1 MKEYKQKNRLTKSLK
16 KKIVTEVKQ
25 MLKRAIILSL
35 LLVSA
40 PVQATELVF
49 QFKNPSFSGVNTGA
63 QWLTIENQE
72 TMRKKAIQ
80 DKIEADLKAQ
90 ALEEK
95 NSILN
100 RFMNNLQSRI
110 YSQLAQQLTN
120 NLFGAMGGQ
129 SGAFTLEGNEIKY
142 EKTDTEIRLVITDDA
157 GNTTEIIIPTSGFK
171 W

>member
-1 MKEYKQKNRLTKSLK
+1 
-16 KKIVTEVKQ
+16 
-25 MLKRAIILSL
+25 MLKRGIIMLAL
-35 LLVSA
+35 LISVPA
-40 PVQATELVF
+40 QASELVF

-72 TMRKKAIQ
+72 TLRKKAIQ
-80 DKIEADLKAQ
+80 DKIEAELKAK

-100 RFMNNLQSRI
+100 RFLNNLQSRI

-120 NLFGAMGGQ
+120 NLFGEMGDE
-129 SGAFTLEGNEIKY
+129 SGEFALEGNTIKY
-142 EKTDTEIRLVITDDA
+142 EKTDTEIKLVIIDA
-157 GNTTEIIIPTSGFK
+157 QGNQTEIIVPTSGFK

>member
-1 MKEYKQKNRLTKSLK
+1 MKKLLL
-16 KKIVTEVKQ
+16 I
-25 MLKRAIILSL
+25 SL
-35 LLVSA
+35 LL
-40 PVQATELVF
+40 ATPLKASELTF
-49 QFKNPSFSGVNTGA
+49 QFKNPSFSGIGAGA

-72 TMRKKAIQ
+72 FNRKKAIQ

-120 NLFGAMGGQ
+120 NLFGEMGGQ
-129 SGAFTLEGNEIKY
+129 AGEFSLEGNTIKY
-142 EKTDTEIRLVITDDA
+142 EKTNTEIKLVITDDA
-157 GNTTEIIIPTSGFK
+157 GNATEIIIPTSGFK

>member
-1 MKEYKQKNRLTKSLK
+1 
-16 KKIVTEVKQ
+16 
-25 MLKRAIILSL
+25 MLKQGIILSL
-35 LLVSA
+35 FLMSTPA
-40 PVQATELVF
+40 YATEIVF
-49 QFKNPSFSGVNTGA
+49 QFKNPSFSGNNAGA

-72 TMRKKAIQ
+72 FNRRKAIQ
-80 DKIEADLKAQ
+80 DKIEADLRAR
-90 ALEEK
+90 ALEER

-120 NLFGAMGGQ
+120 NLFGSMGGQ
-129 SGAFTLEGNEIKY
+129 SGAFTLEGNEIRY

-157 GNTTEIIIPTSGFK
+157 GNVTEIIIPTSGFK

>member
-1 MKEYKQKNRLTKSLK
+1 MKKLL
-16 KKIVTEVKQ
+16 
-25 MLKRAIILSL
+25 ILSL
-35 LLVSA
+35 LLVSQPA
-40 PVQATELVF
+40 LASELVF
-49 QFKNPSFSGVNTGA
+49 QFKNPSFSGQGAGA

-72 TMRKKAIQ
+72 FTRKKAIQ

-120 NLFGAMGGQ
+120 NLFGEMGGQ
-129 SGAFTLEGNEIKY
+129 SGEFALEGNTIKY
-142 EKTDTEIRLVITDDA
+142 EKSDTEIKLVITDDA

>member
-1 MKEYKQKNRLTKSLK
+1 
-16 KKIVTEVKQ
+16 
-25 MLKRAIILSL
+25 MLNRAIILSI
-35 LLVSA
+35 LLVST
-40 PVQATELVF
+40 PVQASELVH

-72 TMRKKAIQ
+72 TLRKKAIQ

-100 RFMNNLQSRI
+100 RFLNNLQSRI

-120 NLFGAMGGQ
+120 NLFGEMGGEA
-129 SGAFTLEGNEIKY
+129 GEFALEGNTIKY
-142 EKTDTEIRLVITDDA
+142 EKTDTEIKLVIVDA
-157 GNTTEIIIPTSGFK
+157 QGNQTEIIVPTSGFK

>member
-1 MKEYKQKNRLTKSLK
+1 
-16 KKIVTEVKQ
+16 
-25 MLKRAIILSL
+25 MLKRVVILS

-40 PVQATELVF
+40 PAQASEIVH

-72 TMRKKAIQ
+72 TLRKKAIQ

-120 NLFGAMGGQ
+120 NLFGEMGGQ
-129 SGAFTLEGNEIKY
+129 SGAFTLEGNQIKY
-142 EKTDTEIRLVITDDA
+142 EKTDTEIKLVITDDA

>member
-1 MKEYKQKNRLTKSLK
+1 MLNR
-16 KKIVTEVKQ
+16 I
-25 MLKRAIILSL
+25 IILA
-35 LLVSA
+35 LLVVST
-40 PVQATELVF
+40 PVQASELVF

-72 TMRKKAIQ
+72 TLRKKAIQ
-80 DKIEADLKAQ
+80 DKIEAELKAK

-100 RFMNNLQSRI
+100 RFLNNLQSRI

-120 NLFGAMGGQ
+120 NLFGQMGGE
-129 SGAFTLEGNEIKY
+129 SGEFTLEGNVIQY
-142 EKTDTEIRLVITDDA
+142 EKTDTEIKLVIVDA
-157 GNTTEIIIPTSGFK
+157 QGNQTEIIVPTSGFK

>member
-1 MKEYKQKNRLTKSLK
+1 MKKLL
-16 KKIVTEVKQ
+16 
-25 MLKRAIILSL
+25 ILSL
-35 LLVSA
+35 LLVSQPTLA
-40 PVQATELVF
+40 SEIVF
-49 QFKNPSFSGVNTGA
+49 QFKNPSFSGQNAGA

-72 TMRKKAIQ
+72 FQRKKTIQ
-80 DKIEADLKAQ
+80 DKIEADLKAK

-120 NLFGAMGGQ
+120 NLFGQMGGQ
-129 SGAFTLEGNEIKY
+129 SGEFVLEGNNIKY
-142 EKTDTEIRLVITDDA
+142 EKTDTEIKLVITDAA
-157 GNTTEIIIPTSGFK
+157 GNTTEIIVPTSGFK

>member
-1 MKEYKQKNRLTKSLK
+1 MKKLL
-16 KKIVTEVKQ
+16 
-25 MLKRAIILSL
+25 ILSL
-35 LLVSA
+35 LLVSQPA
-40 PVQATELVF
+40 LASEIVY
-49 QFKNPSFSGVNTGA
+49 QFKNPSFSGVNAGA
-63 QWLTIENQE
+63 HWLTVENQE
-72 TMRKKAIQ
+72 TTREKAIQ
-80 DKIEADLKAQ
+80 DKIEAELKAK

-120 NLFGAMGGQ
+120 NLFGEMGGEE
-129 SGAFTLEGNEIKY
+129 GEFALEGNSIKY
-142 EKTDTEIRLVITDDA
+142 KKTDTDITLTITDDA

>member
-1 MKEYKQKNRLTKSLK
+1 MKKLL
-16 KKIVTEVKQ
+16 
-25 MLKRAIILSL
+25 ILSL
-35 LLVSA
+35 LMVSQPA
-40 PVQATELVF
+40 LASELVF
-49 QFKNPSFSGVNTGA
+49 QFKNPSFSGNGAGA

-72 TMRKKAIQ
+72 FTRKKAIE
-80 DKIEADLKAQ
+80 DKIEAELKAQ

-120 NLFGAMGGQ
+120 NLFGSMGGQ
-129 SGAFTLEGNEIKY
+129 SGVFTLEGNTIKY
-142 EKTDTEIRLVITDDA
+142 EKTDTEIKLVITDDA
-157 GNTTEIIIPTSGFK
+157 GNVTEIIIPTTGFK

>member
-1 MKEYKQKNRLTKSLK
+1 M
-16 KKIVTEVKQ
+16 
-25 MLKRAIILSL
+25 MKRAVMLMA
-35 LLVSA
+35 LVVST
-40 PVQATELVF
+40 PVQATEMVF

-72 TMRKKAIQ
+72 TLRKKAIQ
-80 DKIEADLKAQ
+80 DKIEAELKAK

-100 RFMNNLQSRI
+100 RFLNNLQSRI

-120 NLFGAMGGQ
+120 NLFGQTAGD
-129 SGAFTLEGNEIKY
+129 SGEFTLEGNVIKY
-142 EKTDTEIRLVITDDA
+142 EKTDTEIKLVIVDA
-157 GNTTEIIIPTSGFK
+157 QGNQTEIIVPTSGFK

>member
-1 MKEYKQKNRLTKSLK
+1 
-16 KKIVTEVKQ
+16 
-25 MLKRAIILSL
+25 MLKPLALIF
-35 LLVSA
+35 LLVST
-40 PVQATELVF
+40 PLQASEIVF

-72 TMRKKAIQ
+72 TLRKKAIQ
-80 DKIEADLKAQ
+80 DKIEAELKAQ

-100 RFMNNLQSRI
+100 RFLNNLQSRI

-120 NLFGAMGGQ
+120 NLFGEMGGE
-129 SGAFTLEGNEIKY
+129 SGEFTLEGNVISY
-142 EKTDTEIRLVITDDA
+142 SKTDTEIKLVIVDDQ
-157 GNTTEIIIPTSGFK
+157 GNQTEIIVPTSGFK

>member
-1 MKEYKQKNRLTKSLK
+1 
-16 KKIVTEVKQ
+16 
-25 MLKRAIILSL
+25 MLKRTIILSL
-35 LLVSA
+35 LLVGTPA
-40 PVQATELVF
+40 QATEIVF
-49 QFKNPSFSGVNTGA
+49 QFKNPSFSGNNAGA

-72 TMRKKAIQ
+72 FNRKKAIQ
-80 DKIEADLKAQ
+80 DKIEADLKAK

-120 NLFGAMGGQ
+120 NLFGEMGGQ
-129 SGAFTLEGNEIKY
+129 SGSFVLEGNQISY
-142 EKTDTEIRLVITDDA
+142 EKSDTEIKLVITDDA
-157 GNTTEIIIPTSGFK
+157 GNVTEIIIPTSGFK